1 MLLQTS
7 VNSNQVAL
15 FIIIPAICWL
25 ILILIAL
32 YHISRNSEMSS
43 GVKVLWFIIIILAPF
58 LGSIIY
64 LIWGKNKKL

>member
-7 VNSNQVAL
+7 ISSNQVAL
-15 FIIIPAICWL
+15 LIIIPAICWL

-32 YHISRNSEMSS
+32 YHISRNSSMSF
-43 GVKVLWFIIIILAPF
+43 GVKVLWFIIIVLAPF

-64 LIWGKNKKL
+64 LIWGKNRQF